1 MQFETSAS
9 PHNNDVN
16 NVARVMR
23 HVIYALIPGTLAY
36 AWFFGPGVLINLA
49 LAIALALGFEALV
62 LKLRKQAIKPVL
74 SDGSALVTA
83 WLLVLALPPLTP
95 WWMIAIGI
103 GFAIIVAKQLYG
115 GLGYNPFNP
124 AMVGYV
130 VLIISFPREMTL
142 WPAPQEL
149 AQQSFGLW
157 QSAQIIFSGS
167 LPNALSWDA
176 ITMATPLDITRTQL
190 GQNMMLS
197 EIQDSPLFG
206 TFGGVGWEWIGN
218 WFFLG
223 GLYLLKVKIID
234 WRIPFSLIATLLIA
248 TTLTYASAPDAQ
260 AGPMFH
266 LFSGGVILAAFFI
279 ATDPVSAP
287 ASNRGRLIYGCGIA
301 LFIVIIR
308 QWGGYPDGIAF
319 AVLLM
324 NMVVPTIDHYIKPAV
339 FGQSSKE

>member
-9 PHNNDVN
+9 PHNNGDN
-16 NVARVMR
+16 NIARIMR

-36 AWFFGPGVLINLA
+36 AWYFGSGIFINLV
-49 LAIALALGFEALV
+49 LAITLALSFEALV
-62 LKLRKQAIKPVL
+62 LKLRKLPIKTTL
-74 SDGSALVTA
+74 NDGSAVVTA

-95 WWMIAIGI
+95 WWMIAIGV

-130 VLIISFPREMTL
+130 VLMISFPREMTL
-142 WPAPQEL
+142 WPTPHEL
-149 AQQSFGLW
+149 AQQSVSFW
-157 QSAQIIFSGS
+157 QSLQIIFTG
-167 LPNALSWDA
+167 LPAELSWDA

-197 EIQDSPLFG
+197 EIHDSPLFG
-206 TFGGVGWEWIGN
+206 TFGGYGWEWIGN

-223 GLYLLKVKIID
+223 GLYLIKIKVID

-260 AGPMFH
+260 AGPLFH
-266 LFSGGVILAAFFI
+266 LFSGGLILAAFFI

-287 ASNRGRLIYGCGIA
+287 SSNRGRLIYGCGIA

-324 NMVVPTIDHYIKPAV
+324 NMVVPTIDHYIQPTA
-339 FGQSSKE
+339 FGHAKE